1 MNTFEERM
9 DRLQKR
15 FDEINAMSY
24 ADRDQFL
31 STIEPMRNGLGESSR
46 EVPSLVCEPIQPSIY
61 HPVWEPPDEV
71 YEWDATKGDGVY
83 KVQGYDPM
91 QLVAERVTNIILANK
106 IVVAVGEDE
115 GFMELVGDAHGIYHF
130 NSDVGRDLSDQDF
143 ALALR
148 DEIAITPVGEQTI
161 GAVLLL
167 NQKGKTQYLN
177 MIEAVP
183 VYRGKQVVMTKRIPI
198 FDVDTELATWNSDKG
213 RIEFKKAIF
222 AKVDEEQVTQHEDDR
237 VGCVQK
243 ATEIQVEHRVWLWPG
258 YIGRNRLV
266 HFGGAS
272 AEGKSPVTLDIAARA
287 SAGLSW
293 PDGTENELGPR
304 SVILLCAEDDW
315 SDTVIPRL
323 KLAGADLN
331 NIYRFFVKQKDM
343 EIAPSLD
350 SDCLRLEQQIKQ
362 AGGVALVVIDPITNY
377 LGKAKMN
384 LEADVRGV
392 LMPLSDVARNLD
404 CAIITVGHLNKRDK
418 DTAVSQRLMGAAAF
432 GGVARDTFY
441 FGNDPDDADKY
452 AHVMAESRNK
462 SVPKLKYRTE
472 SVKVEWDG
480 KSSDVIRVK
489 WLGVSHADID
499 EVVNAP
505 KAQEKS
511 ATDKAVAL
519 ITGMLRSG
527 AKRKA
532 DIDQALKENGIDPAK
547 LQFDRI
553 KKRCNAKSRAIPGRG
568 AGWEWYLE
576 TKQQHFD
583 EIGATKQ

>member
-1 MNTFEERM
+1 MNTCEERM
-9 DRLQKR
+9 ERLDKR
-15 FDEINAMSY
+15 LNEIKGMNPWDLDNLLA
-24 ADRDQFL
+24 
-31 STIEPMRNGLGESSR
+31 TIP
-46 EVPSLVCEPIQPSIY
+46 PLVCASEIDSPIADAIKPEQIVDPSKNVY
-61 HPVWEPPDEV
+61 VREYPPDEF
-71 YEWDATKGDGVY
+71 YSWDAIKKEGLFNV
-83 KVQGYDPM
+83 VGYAPI
-91 QLVAERVTNIILANK
+91 QYVREHVENLVIFKKKLV
-106 IVVAVGEDE
+106 IVIGEDDDVE
-115 GFMELVGDAHGIYHF
+115 ELLGSFHRFHTEIGD
-130 NSDVGRDLSDQDF
+130 DLSDHEY
-143 ALALR
+143 AMALR
-148 DEIAITPVGEQTI
+148 DEIETQPI
-161 GAVLLL
+161 GAVVLI
-167 NQKGKTQYLN
+167 NQEDRLQHVDLITNVQVFRGN
-177 MIEAVP
+177 RP
-183 VYRGKQVVMTKRIPI
+183 VATKKIPVFHVHTEQWVWNEEKEQLQLKKEVFEKVVKEIPKQ
-198 FDVDTELATWNSDKG
+198 
-213 RIEFKKAIF
+213 
-222 AKVDEEQVTQHEDDR
+222 EDDR
-237 VGCVQK
+237 IGCVQK
-243 ATEIQVEHRVWLWPG
+243 ATDIQVEHRVWLWPG

-287 SAGLSW
+287 SAGLPW

-343 EIAPSLD
+343 ETSPSLD
-350 SDCLRLEQQIKQ
+350 SDCLRLEKQIREI
-362 AGGVALVVIDPITNY
+362 GNIALTVIDPITNY

-392 LMPLSDVARNLD
+392 LMPLSDVARNND
-404 CAIITVGHLNKRDK
+404 CAIVTVGHLNKRDK

-472 SVKVEWDG
+472 SVKVEWGG

-511 ATDKAVAL
+511 TMDKAVAL
-519 ITGMLRSG
+519 VTGMLRSG
-527 AKRKA
+527 AKRRV
-532 DIDQALKENGIDPAK
+532 DIEQALKENGINTEK
-547 LQFDRI
+547 LTFDRL
-553 KKRCNAKSRAIPGRG
+553 KKRCTAKSRTIPGKS

-576 TKQQHFD
+576 TKQQQFD
-583 EIGATKQ
+583 EQGATTNE